1 MIKGIEA
8 EIRRIIRTKGNRKYI
23 LIATKDKFITLIGK
37 INQKDSGEGV
47 CIITNKRLLEMS
59 VKLRLVLH

>member
-8 EIRRIIRTKGNRKYI
+8 EIRRTKGNKKYI